1 KNPMVSN
8 QRNPSVSQ
16 LMKEYIKKIKRVN
29 PTVLLL
35 LATFLVIS
43 LLRATKDEP
52 EVLVIP
58 EKSWPVS
65 VIEAQYS
72 DVQPTLS
79 LFGEVITSRRSELR
93 SLVGG
98 QVVQV
103 GENFKEGA
111 VVEKGELLLRID
123 DFEYRNAVIEESAK
137 LEVMNRDFDR
147 ADELFKQGNI
157 SEQFRDNALLEKTKQ
172 ELVLSEVEKDLRDT
186 ELFAPFDGVINDV
199 QATLGKQVNTL
210 NDKIGEIIDIK
221 NMEVRFSLSKAQYGR
236 LLEDTDRILGRKI
249 EMSWTVGKRDLVFN
263 ASVSRV
269 GAEITSNTG
278 GVNIFANIVINSG
291 EESPLRPGAFVRLKM
306 PDKTYESVVSIPE
319 TAVYEDKYIFIVNDQ
334 RLKKIMIEI
343 LGYDQSKV
351 LIKPLDD
358 SKIKNGD
365 YVVVNQLREAGENVK
380 VDII

>member
-1 KNPMVSN
+1 MVSN
-8 QRNPSVSQ
+8 QRNPSVSR

-35 LATFLVIS
+35 LSIFLVIS

-52 EVLVIP
+52 EVLIIP
-58 EKSWPVS
+58 DKSWPVS

-98 QVVQV
+98 QVVQE

-199 QATLGKQVNTL
+199 QATLGKQVSTF

-236 LLEDTDRILGRKI
+236 LLEDTDKILGRKI

-351 LIKPLDD
+351 LVKPLDD

>member
-1 KNPMVSN
+1 MVSN
-8 QRNPSVSQ
+8 QRNPSVSR

-52 EVLVIP
+52 EVLIIP

-199 QATLGKQVNTL
+199 QATLGKQVSTF

-236 LLEDTDRILGRKI
+236 LLEDTDKILGRKI

-269 GAEITSNTG
+269 GAELTSNTG

-351 LIKPLDD
+351 LVKPLDD

>member
-1 KNPMVSN
+1 MVSN
-8 QRNPSVSQ
+8 QRNPSVSR

-52 EVLVIP
+52 EVLIIP

-123 DFEYRNAVIEESAK
+123 DFEYKNAVIEESAK
-137 LEVMNRDFDR
+137 LQVMNRDFDR

-199 QATLGKQVNTL
+199 QATLGKQVSTF

-236 LLEDTDRILGRKI
+236 LLEDTDKILGRKI

-278 GVNIFANIVINSG
+278 GVNIFANIIINSG

-351 LIKPLDD
+351 LVKPLDD

>member
-1 KNPMVSN
+1 MVSN
-8 QRNPSVSQ
+8 QRNPSVSR

-52 EVLVIP
+52 EVLIIP

-123 DFEYRNAVIEESAK
+123 DFEYKNAVIEESAK
-137 LEVMNRDFDR
+137 LQVMNRDFDR

-199 QATLGKQVNTL
+199 QATLGKQVSTL

-236 LLEDTDRILGRKI
+236 LLEDTDKILGRKI

-351 LIKPLDD
+351 LVKPLDD

>member
-1 KNPMVSN
+1 MVSN
-8 QRNPSVSQ
+8 QRNPSVSR

-43 LLRATKDEP
+43 LLRVTKDEP
-52 EVLVIP
+52 EVLIIP

-123 DFEYRNAVIEESAK
+123 DFEYKNAVIEESAK
-137 LEVMNRDFDR
+137 LQVMNRDFDR

-199 QATLGKQVNTL
+199 QATLGKQVSTF

-236 LLEDTDRILGRKI
+236 LLEDTDKILGRKI

-351 LIKPLDD
+351 LVKPLVD

>member
-1 KNPMVSN
+1 
-8 QRNPSVSQ
+8 
-16 LMKEYIKKIKRVN
+16 MKKIFEKIKKMNR
-29 PTVLLL
+29 TALLL
-35 LATFLVIS
+35 IATFALIS
-43 LLRATKDEP
+43 FLRATKDEP
-52 EVLVIP
+52 EILVIE
-58 EKSWPVS
+58 EKSWPVA

-72 DVQPTLS
+72 DIQPILS

-93 SLVGG
+93 ALVGG

-103 GENFKEGA
+103 GKNFKEGA
-111 VVEKGELLLRID
+111 VVQKGELLLRID
-123 DFEYRNAVIEESAK
+123 DFEYKNAVIEESAK

-147 ADELFKQGNI
+147 ADELYQQGNI

-199 QATLGKQVNTL
+199 QATLGKQVSTL

-236 LLEDTDRILGRKI
+236 LLEDTDKILGREIK
-249 EMSWTVGKRDLVFN
+249 MSWTVGQRDLLFN

-269 GAEITSNTG
+269 GAEIKSNTG
-278 GVNIFANIVINSG
+278 GVNIFANILIDDIK
-291 EESPLRPGAFVRLKM
+291 ESPLRPGAFVRLKM
-306 PDKTYESVVSIPE
+306 PDKTYDSVISIPE
-319 TAVYEDKYIFIVNDQ
+319 TAVYEDKYIFIVNNQ
-334 RLKKIMIEI
+334 RLKKINIQI

-351 LIKPLDD
+351 LIKPLDN

>member
-1 KNPMVSN
+1 
-8 QRNPSVSQ
+8 
-16 LMKEYIKKIKRVN
+16 MKEYINKIKRIN

-35 LATFLVIS
+35 LGTFFVIS

-52 EVLVIP
+52 EVLMVQ

-72 DVQPTLS
+72 DVQPILS

-93 SLVGG
+93 SLVDG

-103 GENFKEGA
+103 GKNFKEGA

-199 QATLGKQVNTL
+199 QATLGKQVSTF

-236 LLEDTDRILGRKI
+236 LLEDSDKILGRKI

-269 GAEITSNTG
+269 GAEIKSNTG
-278 GVNIFANIVINSG
+278 GVNIFANILIDSEN
-291 EESPLRPGAFVRLKM
+291 ESPLRPGAFVRLKM

-319 TAVYEDKYIFIVNDQ
+319 TSVYEDQYIFIVNDQ
-334 RLKKIMIEI
+334 RLKKVMIEI
-343 LGYDQSKV
+343 IGYDQSRILV
-351 LIKPLDD
+351 KPLDE

-365 YVVVNQLREAGENVK
+365 YIVVNQLREAGENVK

>member
-1 KNPMVSN
+1 MSTKSID
-8 QRNPSVSQ
+8 Q
-16 LMKEYIKKIKRVN
+16 LMKEYINKIKRIN

-35 LATFLVIS
+35 LGTFFVIS

-52 EVLVIP
+52 EVLMVQ

-72 DVQPTLS
+72 DVQPILS

-103 GENFKEGA
+103 GKNFKEGA

-199 QATLGKQVNTL
+199 QATLGKQVSTF

-236 LLEDTDRILGRKI
+236 LLEDSDKILGRKI

-269 GAEITSNTG
+269 GAEIKSNTG
-278 GVNIFANIVINSG
+278 GVNIFANILIDSEN
-291 EESPLRPGAFVRLKM
+291 ESPLRPGAFVRLKM

-319 TAVYEDKYIFIVNDQ
+319 TSVYEDQYIFIVNDQ
-334 RLKKIMIEI
+334 RLKKVMIEI
-343 LGYDQSKV
+343 IGYDQSRILV
-351 LIKPLDD
+351 KPLDE
-358 SKIKNGD
+358 SKIENGD
-365 YVVVNQLREAGENVK
+365 YIVVNQLREAGENVK

>member
-1 KNPMVSN
+1 MVSN
-8 QRNPSVSQ
+8 QRNPSVSR
-16 LMKEYIKKIKRVN
+16 LMKEYIKKVKRVN

-52 EVLVIP
+52 EVLIIP

-147 ADELFKQGNI
+147 ADELYQQGNI

-199 QATLGKQVNTL
+199 QATLGKQVSTL

-236 LLEDTDRILGRKI
+236 LLEDTDKILGREIK
-249 EMSWTVGKRDLVFN
+249 MSWTVGQRDLLFN

-269 GAEITSNTG
+269 GAEIKSNTG
-278 GVNIFANIVINSG
+278 GVNIFANILIDDIK
-291 EESPLRPGAFVRLKM
+291 ESPLRPGAFVRLKM
-306 PDKTYESVVSIPE
+306 PDKTYDSVISIPE
-319 TAVYEDKYIFIVNDQ
+319 TAVYEDKYIFIVNNQ
-334 RLKKIMIEI
+334 RLKKINIQI

-351 LIKPLDD
+351 LIKPLNN

>member
-1 KNPMVSN
+1 MVSN
-8 QRNPSVSQ
+8 QRNPSVSRV
-16 LMKEYIKKIKRVN
+16 MKEYIKKIKRLN

-52 EVLVIP
+52 EVLIIP

-199 QATLGKQVNTL
+199 QATLGKQVSTF

-236 LLEDTDRILGRKI
+236 LLEDTDKILGRKI

-351 LIKPLDD
+351 LVKPLDD

>member
-1 KNPMVSN
+1 MVSN
-8 QRNPSVSQ
+8 QRNPSVSR
-16 LMKEYIKKIKRVN
+16 LMKEYLKKIKRVN

-199 QATLGKQVNTL
+199 QATLGKQVSTF

-236 LLEDTDRILGRKI
+236 LLEDTDKILGRKI

-351 LIKPLDD
+351 LVKPLDD